1 MRKKT
6 ATVCGVLLGAGL
18 STRFCSEKLLHPF
31 MGMPLFSWALQAA
44 INSNLSEILFVGRQE
59 ILQHLPSVPRLR
71 GVCNLEP
78 DIGQS
83 HSMKLGLR
91 HIPDHASHALFIL
104 ADQPLITA
112 QLLNSF
118 VGMADSGCALGC
130 LGGGDY
136 LGPPV
141 LFGRDFFEKLTKIDG
156 DSGAKR
162 ILMEHEDSIMKIP
175 AQFAG
180 QEADVDCREDIADLE
195 QIHKCYCAIIDASN
209 FVLKNIT
216 LA

>member
-1 MRKKT
+1 
-6 ATVCGVLLGAGL
+6 
-18 STRFCSEKLLHPF
+18 
-31 MGMPLFSWALQAA
+31 
-44 INSNLSEILFVGRQE
+44 
-59 ILQHLPSVPRLR
+59 
-71 GVCNLEP
+71 
-78 DIGQS
+78 
-83 HSMKLGLR
+83 MKLGLR

-104 ADQPLITA
+104 GRPTIDNRPS
-112 QLLNSF
+112 LLNTF